1 MLHQKEEQSFFF
13 RSRFD
18 VVIYSKWPT
27 LCIDLLRSLPACRVQ
42 VPDISVHCTTS
53 VPEGPVYLSTTSSF
67 PTWSS

>member
-27 LCIDLLRSLPACRVQ
+27 LCIDLLQ
-42 VPDISVHCTTS
+42 VPDIRVHCTTS